1 MEEEGKVEGDRGREE
16 AGRWVVHLR
25 ARVVSKGLERVEGV
39 IREEKGWAA
48 KTLKTGLGS
57 EEEGSEEE
65 EGD

>member
-1 MEEEGKVEGDRGREE
+1 
-16 AGRWVVHLR
+16 LR